1 MSVTEA
7 SATHLHD
14 RRFPGE
20 SAAYRRARDELLE
33 AERELRRQIERVAAQ
48 RRALPPG
55 GRAREDY
62 VFDEGEPARPVKLSE
77 LFGDKDDLLLYS
89 YMYGPDAAEPCPYC
103 TSMLDGLDGQ
113 IPHINQQ
120 AAVAVA
126 ARSPIG
132 RIRAFAAARGWRN
145 LRLISSAGNSYSQ
158 DYFGEEANGAQRP
171 ILNVFTRRGG
181 EIRHAWATELAFV
194 APEPGQSPRHVDMI
208 WPLWNALD
216 MTPGGRGDF
225 DLKLSY

>member
-1 MSVTEA
+1 
-7 SATHLHD
+7 
-14 RRFPGE
+14 
-20 SAAYRRARDELLE
+20 
-33 AERELRRQIERVAAQ
+33 
-48 RRALPPG
+48 
-55 GRAREDY
+55 
-62 VFDEGEPARPVKLSE
+62 
-77 LFGDKDDLLLYS
+77 
-89 YMYGPDAAEPCPYC
+89 MYGPKAAQPCPYC

-113 IPHINQQ
+113 ISHISQQ

-132 RIRAFAAARGWRN
+132 RIREVAAARGWRN

-158 DYFGEEANGAQRP
+158 DYFGEDANGVQWP

-181 EIRHAWATELAFV
+181 EIRHAWATELAF
-194 APEPGQSPRHVDMI
+194 APAEPDQSPRHVDMI

-225 DLKLSY
+225 DLQLSY